1 MPDFVRPSTVAVVG
15 LGYVGLSLAVALAR
29 RFSVVG
35 FDVDQTRIE
44 QLSVGNDRNDMLG
57 EADLQ
62 QPSLSFTTDP
72 ATLSSADVIVIAV
85 PTPVDDSNQPD
96 ITALESASKVV
107 GERLHK
113 GSIVVFES
121 TVYPGCTEEDCVPI
135 LEATS
140 GLKAGRDFGV
150 GYSPERIDPGDV
162 KHGLD
167 AVVKVVSAGDPRT
180 LDVVAG
186 MYGEIVAAGVHR
198 APSIRVAEAAKV
210 IENIQRDL
218 NIALMNELSM
228 LFHVMGIDTKEV
240 LEASGTKWNFGRYY
254 PGLVGGHCIPVDP
267 YYLVH
272 KAKALGFD
280 TQVVLAGRRTNDRM
294 AEYVAEQACSL
305 LDAAGVSPSSAKAL
319 VLGLTF
325 KEDVRDARNA
335 KSPVVIRQ
343 LERRGV
349 EVWCSDP
356 IVSVPKTLE
365 AHFIADPFGEAQTYD
380 LVVLSVPHKQYRG
393 RTVESFMG
401 LLKVPGHGVFM
412 DLRGIADARAIQR
425 AGVAY
430 WTL

>member
-162 KHGLD
+162 KH
-167 AVVKVVSAGDPRT
+167 
-180 LDVVAG
+180 
-186 MYGEIVAAGVHR
+186 
-198 APSIRVAEAAKV
+198 APS
-210 IENIQRDL
+210 
-218 NIALMNELSM
+218 
-228 LFHVMGIDTKEV
+228 
-240 LEASGTKWNFGRYY
+240 
-254 PGLVGGHCIPVDP
+254 
-267 YYLVH
+267 
-272 KAKALGFD
+272 
-280 TQVVLAGRRTNDRM
+280 RRR
-294 AEYVAEQACSL
+294 
-305 LDAAGVSPSSAKAL
+305 
-319 VLGLTF
+319 
-325 KEDVRDARNA
+325 AR
-335 KSPVVIRQ
+335 
-343 LERRGV
+343 
-349 EVWCSDP
+349 
-356 IVSVPKTLE
+356 
-365 AHFIADPFGEAQTYD
+365 
-380 LVVLSVPHKQYRG
+380 
-393 RTVESFMG
+393 
-401 LLKVPGHGVFM
+401 
-412 DLRGIADARAIQR
+412 
-425 AGVAY
+425 
-430 WTL
+430 